1 MSGLPSG
8 VLERLRELPE
18 GLQGHVQRVR
28 EVAVELARRHR
39 VDAALVDLGAAAHDV
54 ARATNGAALLEEA
67 RRLGLAIHP
76 VEREAPF
83 LLLGPVAA
91 AWLEQENTIADPR
104 VLEAIRWHTV
114 GRRAMGTVAKV
125 VFLADKLDPE
135 KVACSANLGVVAA
148 LARESLD
155 RALLEYLNQE
165 MLSIL
170 RRGGLVHPECLEL
183 RNELQM
189 LRERAVV
196 CIGPDSSAPRLGE
209 HTGSPL
215 PRNIT

>member
-28 EVAVELARRHR
+28 DVAVELARRYR

-54 ARATNGAALLEEA
+54 ARATDSAALLEEA
-67 RRLGLAIHP
+67 RRMGLAIHP
-76 VEREAPF
+76 VERKAPF
-83 LLLGPVAA
+83 LLHGPVAA
-91 AWLEQENTIADPR
+91 AWLEQEDTIADPR

-114 GRRAMGTVAKV
+114 GRRAMGMVAKV
-125 VFLADKLDPE
+125 VFLADKLGPE
-135 KVACSANLGVVAA
+135 KVACCANLVVVAA

-183 RNELQM
+183 RNELAIA
-189 LRERAVV
+189 L
-196 CIGPDSSAPRLGE
+196 D
-209 HTGSPL
+209 
-215 PRNIT
+215 